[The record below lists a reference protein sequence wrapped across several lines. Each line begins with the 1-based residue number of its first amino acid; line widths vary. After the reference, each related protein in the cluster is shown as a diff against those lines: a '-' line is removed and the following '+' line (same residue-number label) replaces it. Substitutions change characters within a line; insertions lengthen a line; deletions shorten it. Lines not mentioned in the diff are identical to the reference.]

1 MNPDLEVDTDELR
14 RAASALTATAAE
26 VAAAS
31 GTAPPAEP
39 VPRWAAAGAAELAAE
54 AARQQLAL
62 LGADIAETA
71 RRITAAAGEYE
82 LADARAATRFRL
94 TR

>member
-14 RAASALTATAAE
+14 RAAGALTAVAGQ
-26 VAAAS
+26 VAAAA
-31 GTAPPAEP
+31 GQAPPAET
-39 VPRWAAAGAAELAAE
+39 VPRWPAADAAVLAAE

-71 RRITAAAGEYE
+71 RQIDAAAAEYAS
-82 LADARAATRFRL
+82 ADARAATRFRL